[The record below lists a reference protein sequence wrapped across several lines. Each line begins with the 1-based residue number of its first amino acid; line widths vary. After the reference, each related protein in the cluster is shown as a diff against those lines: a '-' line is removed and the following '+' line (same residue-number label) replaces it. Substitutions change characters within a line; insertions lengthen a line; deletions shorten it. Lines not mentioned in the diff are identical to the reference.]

1 MDSIH
6 DWDSA
11 YRQQCAPIDKVTK
24 RHRARNIASDTINIA
39 KTQTKQEEYWHFSSM
54 FLSMSRDAHTFN
66 IKDYYSRSNSL
77 SID

>member
-39 KTQTKQEEYWHFSSM
+39 KTQTKQEEY
-54 FLSMSRDAHTFN
+54 
-66 IKDYYSRSNSL
+66 
-77 SID
+77 